1 MMMRICSFMLVLLLK
16 IGCSI
21 CLVQCDAMFE
31 EENGL
36 VVIEAE
42 SIPQWFNGPRGLISL
57 ALAIQE
63 NLF

>member
-1 MMMRICSFMLVLLLK
+1 
-16 IGCSI
+16 
-21 CLVQCDAMFE
+21 MFE

-42 SIPQWFNGPRGLISL
+42 SIPQWFNGPRGLISP

-63 NLF
+63 KLF